1 MNRFK
6 PHIALLICNIVWAM
20 DYPFYNIVLPRYVHP
35 MAMVSGSL
43 IATALFSL
51 VPLLWQKAEKV
62 EKADVR
68 KLIGA
73 ALLIGVLRK
82 VFIMYGLSMTSPID
96 GSIIDTIVPLL
107 VLLLSVLLGMDRFTK
122 LKIAGLV
129 LGMAGAVAVVLAGK
143 RRWKALAAQVIPYVM
158 LGVGVLTFCTL
169 NYTHYGVFALSDFSE
184 GSFAAAMG
192 AMMRVDTDSTAPYLS
207 VPADAREKIYD
218 AVPELEPLAYWL
230 EEDAQLQNDFRDPNL
245 DDYRAGSFYWAIRRA
260 AQFEGIYADAKTA
273 DAYWQTV
280 ADKINAAC
288 DAGTLPSRTGRR
300 VATSQPI
307 SAAYVPSTLAET
319 WNGFWHVLGLRD
331 CAPYETLRSIG
342 TEDDFAA
349 WSGYL
354 HCSFNS
360 AAEAGKDT
368 PYYSLY
374 QKTVFAVMQG
384 WTRVCSILL
393 TVGVLCAVL
402 CQLAELL
409 PQRRQKCTA
418 QTVVPWLLLFGIF
431 GIALLRCAMIA
442 FVEVSS
448 FGIGTSTMYLATVH
462 PLLVL
467 YAFAGLLLYGRPR
480 KTDKRRENA

>member
-1 MNRFK
+1 M
-6 PHIALLICNIVWAM
+6 
-20 DYPFYNIVLPRYVHP
+20 
-35 MAMVSGSL
+35 
-43 IATALFSL
+43 
-51 VPLLWQKAEKV
+51 
-62 EKADVR
+62 
-68 KLIGA
+68 
-73 ALLIGVLRK
+73 
-82 VFIMYGLSMTSPID
+82 
-96 GSIIDTIVPLL
+96 
-107 VLLLSVLLGMDRFTK
+107 
-122 LKIAGLV
+122 
-129 LGMAGAVAVVLAGK
+129 
-143 RRWKALAAQVIPYVM
+143 
-158 LGVGVLTFCTL
+158 
-169 NYTHYGVFALSDFSE
+169 FALSDFSE

-207 VPADAREKIYD
+207 VPADAREKIERRC
-218 AVPELEPLAYWL
+218 APELEPLAYWL

-260 AQFEGIYADAKTA
+260 AQFEGIYANAKTA
-273 DAYWQTV
+273 SAYWQTV

-331 CAPYETLRSIG
+331 CAQPMRRCGCIG

-354 HCSFNS
+354 HCGFNS
-360 AAEAGKDT
+360 AAPTRGRTRPTTARTKRRFLPSCRAGR
-368 PYYSLY
+368 
-374 QKTVFAVMQG
+374 
-384 WTRVCSILL
+384 RVCGVLF

-418 QTVVPWLLLFGIF
+418 QTVVLCRCCSASF

-442 FVEVSS
+442 FVGERGVQLRHRHQHDVP
-448 FGIGTSTMYLATVH
+448 GNGGH
-462 PLLVL
+462 PLLRPVRTL
-467 YAFAGLLLYGRPR
+467 PGLLFVRQTG
-480 KTDKRRENA
+480 EN